1 LIENGLE
8 GQELVQ
14 MEVLMSSLWGKP
26 RRATALSA
34 VAAILL
40 LPGICFSQTAELEA
54 LKVWAKKME
63 ADLKSALQRIDQ
75 LEKEKAAG
83 TAKMEQVEKSV
94 RAVQSAPSALNP
106 AIGMALDLT
115 AEHRAKAGG
124 TFNFRSAE
132 IGIAASIDPYAR
144 AYAFFTG
151 SGEGVEVEEAAVV
164 TTSLPWNLQARA
176 GRFFADFGRLAKF
189 HPHEYAFVNTPL
201 SLERIVGGESQA
213 DGVELSYLFP
223 TPFFLR
229 GTIGGYNKLGAENE
243 RIDQAK
249 SRAWSRFTYLG
260 RLQTY
265 FDLTDNHSIELGSSV
280 AFTPSVRIPSDPQ
293 GGDRILSGVD
303 LTYRYQPLGST
314 LYQGLTVGAEF
325 FGNSER
331 VERTS
336 GFRRMFAPGGYAYAE
351 AKINREWAAGF
362 LYDNAPSV
370 SSPGKKT
377 VGYSPFITWNLSE
390 FNRLRFQYS
399 YLDDN
404 VREDKSERG
413 NQFFLQWTTVLG
425 SHTHGFRT
433 R

>member
-1 LIENGLE
+1 MNTAFLNGPFW
-8 GQELVQ
+8 LVALASAIVLWSPRVSIAQDEIIDLLKRQ
-14 MEVLMSSLWGKP
+14 M
-26 RRATALSA
+26 
-34 VAAILL
+34 
-40 LPGICFSQTAELEA
+40 AEMQSTM
-54 LKVWAKKME
+54 KKMAE
-63 ADLKSALQRIDQ
+63 RLEQ
-75 LEKEKAAG
+75 LEKERASANS
-83 TAKMEQVEKSV
+83 KMATVEQSV
-94 RAVQSAPSALNP
+94 KTMQSAPSALNP
-106 AIGMALDLT
+106 AIGMAIDMT
-115 AEHRAKAGG
+115 AEHRDKSGG
-124 TFNFRSAE
+124 DFNFRAAE
-132 IGIAASIDPYAR
+132 IGISASIDPYAR

-151 SGEGVEVEEAAVV
+151 SKDDFEVEEAAIV

-201 SLERIVGGESQA
+201 SLERTVGGESQA

-229 GTIGGYNKLGAENE
+229 GTIGGYNKIGAENE
-243 RIDQAK
+243 RIDNTK

-265 FDLTDNHSIELGSSV
+265 FDISDNHSIELGSSV

-293 GGDRILSGVD
+293 GGNRTLSGVD

-314 LYQGLTVGAEF
+314 LYQGFTLGAEF

-331 VERTS
+331 VERSS
-336 GFRRMFAPGGYAYAE
+336 GFRRMFAPGGYAYGE

-362 LYDNAPSV
+362 LYDNAPNL

-377 VGYSPFITWNLSE
+377 IGYSPFITWTLSE

-425 SHTHGFRT
+425 SHSHGFRT